1 MIVDPA
7 KMLLTLVGGLT
18 QPIFQNGRL
27 CADHKIAQSQQQQ
40 AQIAFG
46 DALLRAG
53 CEVADALSECRAA
66 EQKATLR
73 KAQSDAAQKAFENS
87 LLLMQHSQSVGYLEV
102 LTAQS
107 SWLNA
112 QLQTTA
118 DRLQWQQAKINL
130 YKALCR

>member
-1 MIVDPA
+1 MGDMIVDPA

-27 CADHKIAQSQQQQ
+27 RADHKIAQSQQQ

-46 DALLRAG
+46 DALLRVG
-53 CEVADALSECRAA
+53 CEVADAA
-66 EQKATLR
+66 EQKATLH

-130 YKALCR
+130 YNALCR